1 MTEPER
7 RIAALETVI
16 ATAIALIEAGERG
29 SALRLLKTGNFKP
42 PVSGTGV
49 LTTGG
54 K

>member
-29 SALRLLKTGNFKP
+29 SALRLLKTGNTKP
-42 PVSGTGV
+42 PTTSTAVIAKGV
-49 LTTGG
+49 H
-54 K
+54 